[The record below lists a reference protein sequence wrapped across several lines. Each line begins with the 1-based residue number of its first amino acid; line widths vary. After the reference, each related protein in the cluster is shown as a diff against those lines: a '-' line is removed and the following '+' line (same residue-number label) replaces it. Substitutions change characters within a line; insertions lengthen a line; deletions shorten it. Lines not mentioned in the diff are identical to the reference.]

1 MGLAVVWTVSGQ
13 VLGSASKLDLKWVDR
28 LSVLVWHSLVS
39 AVEEDSG
46 TEGGRDS
53 CRGTKAQTM
62 EQMLRQIPLKAVNI
76 PWRNNN
82 LSTLHVDPPLSE
94 QGETFIGIYLL
105 ALGKSA
111 LITKY
116 KPINGTDD
124 VVLLPFLCWCHMH
137 MFISV
142 KSLITNT

>member
-1 MGLAVVWTVSGQ
+1 M
-13 VLGSASKLDLKWVDR
+13 
-28 LSVLVWHSLVS
+28 S

-62 EQMLRQIPLKAVNI
+62 EQMLRRIPVKAVNI

-116 KPINGTDD
+116 KPIKWDR
-124 VVLLPFLCWCHMH
+124 
-137 MFISV
+137 
-142 KSLITNT
+142 